1 MARRGRPAWPR
12 LRECAVSCGS
22 VRVKPVRAVPVSEIE
37 LSEAQSRA
45 IAQTVREALARRR
58 ISRQTLAEEAR
69 ISISTLE
76 KALAG
81 RRPFTLATTI
91 RLEEALGQSLRQ
103 ETARPAPEAARHA
116 PDELGS
122 YSRESV
128 AWIEGRYLTL
138 RPSFGSAGAIFAYRT
153 EIAWDAD
160 AARLVFREAERLD
173 APFAQSGS
181 VAVPSQSGM
190 IYLVTN
196 WHGQHRLAV
205 LCRPNI
211 QGEMYGVLTTLHA
224 GRGTQLTPA
233 AAPLALLPEQAG
245 AHGYGRI
252 GPEEPGYAPYRAYLA
267 RVNDDGYA
275 TFFTG
280 VA

>member
-1 MARRGRPAWPR
+1 MN
-12 LRECAVSCGS
+12 
-22 VRVKPVRAVPVSEIE
+22 EIE

-45 IAQTVREALARRR
+45 IARTVREALARRR
-58 ISRQTLAEEAR
+58 ISRQALADEAR

-103 ETARPAPEAARHA
+103 DAGRVDPVPEPPRHA
-116 PDELGS
+116 PDALGS
-122 YSRESV
+122 YSREGVS
-128 AWIEGRYLTL
+128 WLEGRYLTL
-138 RPSFGSAGAIFAYRT
+138 RPSFGAADAIFAYRT
-153 EIAWDAD
+153 EIAWDPD
-160 AARLVFREAERLD
+160 SERLVFREAERVD

-181 VAVPSQSGM
+181 VAVPNQSGM

-196 WHGQHRLAV
+196 WHGQHRLAI

-233 AAPLALLPEQAG
+233 AAPLALIPERA
-245 AHGYGRI
+245 AAATAYGRVAAD
-252 GPEEPGYAPYRAYLA
+252 EPHHARYRAHLD
-267 RVNDDGYA
+267 RVLGDGYA
-275 TFFTG
+275 TFFTT
-280 VA
+280 AR

>member
-1 MARRGRPAWPR
+1 M
-12 LRECAVSCGS
+12 
-22 VRVKPVRAVPVSEIE
+22 SEIE

-103 ETARPAPEAARHA
+103 EPGRPAPETARHA

-138 RPSFGSAGAIFAYRT
+138 RPSFGTAGSIFAYRT
-153 EIAWDAD
+153 EIAWDAES
-160 AARLVFREAERLD
+160 ARLVFREAERLD

-211 QGEMYGVLTTLHA
+211 QGEMYGS
-224 GRGTQLTPA
+224 
-233 AAPLALLPEQAG
+233 
-245 AHGYGRI
+245 
-252 GPEEPGYAPYRAYLA
+252 
-267 RVNDDGYA
+267 
-275 TFFTG
+275 
-280 VA
+280 